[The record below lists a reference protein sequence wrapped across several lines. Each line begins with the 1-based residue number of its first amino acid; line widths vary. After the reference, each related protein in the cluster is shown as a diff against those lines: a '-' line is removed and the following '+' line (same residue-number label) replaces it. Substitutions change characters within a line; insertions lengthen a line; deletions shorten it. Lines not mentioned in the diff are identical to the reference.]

1 MRGVRI
7 GQVIRLASLR
17 HASLPAELAG
27 SITLAVAD
35 QVAAN
40 GVVVEPNAL
49 ELFEDG
55 TVRITSSCT
64 QDLDAA
70 AAALRSLLS
79 RLLQAACS
87 NTPSLTRVAQR
98 DASVPVEVFIRQL
111 EVALVPANRGAA
123 KRALARLWREATRA
137 LDTVP
142 GFDDSPDPGPGES
155 KLPSSPKVLTEPV
168 SQEPKAESA
177 ESPSS
182 EVEPPRSGAA
192 SAQSIEIPD
201 LELPKPEP
209 VNGSSCASD
218 LDFETTVTP
227 RVEPGQFEPPELETA
242 VEIEDCD
249 VEFLCD
255 LIEHS
260 DSRPPCEALT
270 AEPFPLVQLSRR
282 TFHFDD
288 VDVQPDTTAEVQ
300 TAVFED
306 ELSEELETVSPK
318 QLVTGDFPPYA
329 IPTEP
334 HRFSAPARF
343 AKRRV
348 SLAEYVSQ
356 LGLDA
361 PADDWEI
368 AEHIHRIANSG

>member
-7 GQVIRLASLR
+7 SQVIRLASLR

-27 SITLAVAD
+27 CIALAVAD
-35 QVAAN
+35 QVAGN
-40 GVVVEPNAL
+40 GVVVEPNCL

-55 TVRITSSCT
+55 TVRITTSSN
-64 QDLDAA
+64 QNLEAA
-70 AAALRSLLS
+70 EALRKLLS
-79 RLLQAACS
+79 KLLQAACS
-87 NTPSLTRVAQR
+87 NTPSLARVAQR
-98 DASVPVEVFIRQL
+98 DACGPVEGFIREL

-142 GFDDSPDPGPGES
+142 GFDDTPDPGPGDS
-155 KLPSSPKVLTEPV
+155 KVPSSTKASSEPKAPEA
-168 SQEPKAESA
+168 KAESA
-177 ESPSS
+177 ELPRS
-182 EVEPPRSGAA
+182 ELEPPRSDIE
-192 SAQSIEIPD
+192 SAQSIDIPD

-209 VNGSSCASD
+209 WNNGSGAADSC
-218 LDFETTVTP
+218 FETCVVPTV
-227 RVEPGQFEPPELETA
+227 VESGAFDPPDAEIA
-242 VEIEDCD
+242 VEIDDCD
-249 VEFLCD
+249 VEFLCEPID
-255 LIEHS
+255 HL
-260 DSRPPCEALT
+260 DSRPPGEALT

-282 TFHFDD
+282 TLQFDD
-288 VDVQPDTTAEVQ
+288 IDVQSDTTLDAP

-306 ELSEELETVSPK
+306 EPTEGLDSSSPNSA
-318 QLVTGDFPPYA
+318 VVGDSPPYV
-329 IPTEP
+329 IPSEP

-343 AKRRV
+343 AKKRV

-356 LGLDA
+356 LGLDV